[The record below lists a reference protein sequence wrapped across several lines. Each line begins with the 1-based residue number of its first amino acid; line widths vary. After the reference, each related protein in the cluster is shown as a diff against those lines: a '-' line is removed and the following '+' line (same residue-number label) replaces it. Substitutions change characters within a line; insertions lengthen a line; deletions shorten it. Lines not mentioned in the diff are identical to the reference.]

1 MGDSV
6 GDAKVNEVV
15 VLSPIELLC
24 RTCADCVCCIVAPR
38 AIAKLSKERTVVGDV
53 SE

>member
-24 RTCADCVCCIVAPR
+24 RTVLIVFAV
-38 AIAKLSKERTVVGDV
+38 L
-53 SE
+53 